1 MKSTVLARNYS
12 LDAARGILM
21 MLGALIHASNIY
33 SVANGWLIHDG
44 GGSYFFDLLVKCIHV
59 FRMPT
64 FFWISGFF
72 CAMTFERSGSHGL
85 VRKRLPRILIPL
97 VVTWATLNIAQVC
110 FLAWFRGEDVMQTLS
125 DGVPIY
131 HLWFLVDLMLFI
143 LSASLI
149 LPILKNKSVL
159 GEKLDTLTVF
169 LTLIAATLMSFL
181 ISVAVRFTGIAYEP
195 ILHLTTLFRLASYAP
210 FFIVGALMFGQER
223 LRQTFFRIPLAA
235 LIPALPLALAAQK
248 LSHHQSIV
256 VSEAAHLVELF
267 MTWIIVSN
275 VLRLFHDLVKKESPI
290 TRFLSDSAY
299 TVYLFHHIL
308 VIVAGCFLM
317 RYSFDSRLKFA
328 IVCVSSIGIS
338 MLLHV
343 ILVRKNSIA
352 RLLFNGK

>member
-33 SVANGWLIHDG
+33 SVAGGWLIRDG
-44 GGSYFFDLLVKCIHV
+44 GGSYFFDLLIKCIHV

-97 VVTWATLNIAQVC
+97 VVTWATLNVVQVC
-110 FLAWFRGEDVMQTLS
+110 FLAWFRDEDVIKALS
-125 DGVPIY
+125 GGIPIY
-131 HLWFLVDLMLFI
+131 HLWFLVDLMVFI

-149 LPILKNKSVL
+149 LPMLKNKHVL
-159 GEKLDTLTVF
+159 SGKLDTLTVP
-169 LTLIAATLMSFL
+169 LSLAVVTMTSFL
-181 ISVAVRFTGIAYEP
+181 ISVVVRSTGVAYEP
-195 ILHLTTLFRLASYAP
+195 ILQLTTLFRLASYAP
-210 FFIVGALMFGQER
+210 FFIIGAVMYSHEGM
-223 LRQTFFRIPLAA
+223 RQTFFRTPLIS
-235 LIPALPLALAAQK
+235 LVPALPVALAAQK
-248 LSHHQSIV
+248 FSHHQNIA
-256 VSEAAHLVELF
+256 VSEAAHLVEIL

-275 VLRLFHDLVKKESPI
+275 VLRLFHDLVRKESRL
-290 TRFLSDSAY
+290 TRLLSDSAY

-308 VIVAGCFLM
+308 VVVAGCILM
-317 RYSFDSRLKFA
+317 RYPFDSWLKFF
-328 IVCVSSIGIS
+328 IVCVSSIGLS
-338 MLLHV
+338 MLLH
-343 ILVRKNSIA
+343 IGLVRKNAIA